1 MLILGSLLQHKLS
14 IYSDSTKMR
23 SHILT
28 EFRCRRMTVQ
38 DEKAL
43 AVLLNM
49 HKYSIYI
56 FIPGPKSSSLR
67 RLSQHASPVPFSL
80 SPWIVV
86 FLKLLG
92 AGATNLRPIWATKM
106 NQTIFTHIFN
116 IVFLASLKI
125 MDMRTNDH
133 LAVYIAAPALFYLQV
148 ARHTVFIIPPAFFA

>member
-38 DEKAL
+38 DEKAS

-49 HKYSIYI
+49 HKYSVY
-56 FIPGPKSSSLR
+56 IPGPKSSSLR

-92 AGATNLRPIWATKM
+92 AGATKLKPIWATKM

-133 LAVYIAAPALFYLQV
+133 LAVYIAASALFYLQV
-148 ARHTVFIIPPAFFA
+148 ARHTVFIIPLAFFA